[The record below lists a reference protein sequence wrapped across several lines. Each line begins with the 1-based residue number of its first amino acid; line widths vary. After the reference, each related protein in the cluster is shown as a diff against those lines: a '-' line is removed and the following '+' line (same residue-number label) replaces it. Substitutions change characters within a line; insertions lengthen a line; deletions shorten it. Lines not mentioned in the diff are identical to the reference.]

1 MCVVMS
7 LAEGKGYKI
16 SIRFVTWPFNITI
29 QIQKQLTRA
38 EISCIIGKGEGGGSG
53 RLLIFAYMCPA

>member
-1 MCVVMS
+1 MGDVVCVLLVIS

-16 SIRFVTWPFNITI
+16 SVRFVTWPFNITI

-38 EISCIIGKGEGGGSG
+38 EISFIIGKGEGEVGGG
-53 RLLIFAYMCPA
+53 GC

>member
-1 MCVVMS
+1 MCVVIS

-16 SIRFVTWPFNITI
+16 LVSFVTWPFNITI

-38 EISCIIGKGEGGGSG
+38 EISFIIGKGEGGSG
-53 RLLIFAYMCPA
+53 GLLLFAYMCPV